1 VAKVCG
7 ERGTIA
13 GRVWEL
19 DLLVSKDLWYLR
31 LVGLCSFNVSIDE
44 EVKAERE
51 TPQLGLLIYL
61 SDNYLSVQIKESY
74 TCMS

>member
-1 VAKVCG
+1 
-7 ERGTIA
+7 
-13 GRVWEL
+13 
-19 DLLVSKDLWYLR
+19 LVVRDIRYLR
-31 LVGLCSFNVSIDE
+31 LNRLGSFNVSIDK

-61 SDNYLSVQIKESY
+61 LDNCLSVQIKESY

>member
-1 VAKVCG
+1 VARYLG
-7 ERGTIA
+7 RGTIA

-19 DLLVSKDLWYLR
+19 DLLGFLKDIWYLR
-31 LVGLCSFNVSIDE
+31 LIGLCSFNVSIDE

-61 SDNYLSVQIKESY
+61 SDNCLSVQIKESY
-74 TCMS
+74 MCMS